1 MTVKPKE
8 PWLKITFD
16 PTLPGTVK
24 VLVSG
29 HKRPVTLRGRWVVF
43 DRNFGYK
50 SEGASWRGVP
60 ARPVFA
66 ADTFEECDAYISNS
80 ERRTTNEPT

>member
-1 MTVKPKE
+1 M
-8 PWLKITFD
+8 PWLKVTFD
-16 PTLPGTVK
+16 PAAPGAAR
-24 VLVSG
+24 VLINARSRRT
-29 HKRPVTLRGRWVVF
+29 KEAPGRWLVF
-43 DRNFGYK
+43 DKNFGYK
-50 SEGASWRGVP
+50 SEGTSWRGVP